1 MMARSHRSGEGAI
14 MLIRWFN
21 AFLFGL
27 VFVLGLDF
35 ILFVGLKLN
44 YFDYYGIDIYFNTLF
59 ADNQP
64 WLLLLVLSAV
74 LGYAMLYLRGSKI
87 FDRFYIILF
96 LLAALTFYPPVGR
109 AAGERL
115 FTQKGVKASL
125 YGKEVTVD
133 ILYKGRDGLWLKK
146 PGAKV
151 ATKVAFGDLKVLG

>member
-1 MMARSHRSGEGAI
+1 MI
-14 MLIRWFN
+14 IRWIN

-44 YFDYYGIDIYFNTLF
+44 YFNYYGIGVYFNTLF

-64 WLLLLVLSAV
+64 WIVLLVLSAV

-87 FDRFYIILF
+87 FDRLYILLF
-96 LLAALTFYPPVGR
+96 LLVALTFYPPVGR
-109 AAGERL
+109 AVGEHI
-115 FTQKGVKASL
+115 FMQKGVKASL

-133 ILYKGRDGLWLKK
+133 LLYKGRDGLWLKK
-146 PGAKV
+146 PGATV
-151 ATKVAFGDLKVLG
+151 ATKVGYGDVKVLESDV